1 MDISEVKAALG
12 KKVMF
17 RNERLQCDSD
27 YTLTGCIIRRD
38 EKYGFFYQAELTKEH
53 SVIIASLHDVFPVCT
68 EPITEKNTPTRQ
80 RAENASDML
89 DGCRNRLFVT
99 KNPDEIPSLYSGA
112 LYHLRII
119 VKYAYARLAKKEEQ
133 P

>member
-17 RNERLQCDSD
+17 RNDRLHCDSE
-27 YTLTGCIIRRD
+27 YILTGCIIRRD
-38 EKYGFFYQAELTKEH
+38 EKYGFFYQAELTKDH
-53 SVIIASLHDVFPVCT
+53 SVIIASLHDVFQIST
-68 EPITEKNTPTRQ
+68 EPVAETTPTRQ
-80 RAENASDML
+80 RANNASDML

-119 VKYAYARLAKKEEQ
+119 VKYAYARLKMNKEEKL
-133 P
+133 